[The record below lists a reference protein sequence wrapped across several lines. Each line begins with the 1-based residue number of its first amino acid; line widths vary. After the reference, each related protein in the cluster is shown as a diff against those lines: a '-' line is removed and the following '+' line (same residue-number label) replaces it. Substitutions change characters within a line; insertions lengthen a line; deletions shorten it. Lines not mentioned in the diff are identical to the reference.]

1 MPTPDDCAPLGPGRS
16 WLFSL
21 AFWLCLFA
29 AAGLYGA
36 VALSPKL
43 LTYFELS
50 REHNSNQWRLVSLER
65 QVAHLQRIIDA
76 EKNDPAFVR
85 EQARTELEVAG
96 PEEQRIE
103 VESHLHLKIGT
114 GSPDL
119 ATPPGTR
126 AWYEPLLAF
135 LAYSRS
141 TSNLFLAAAA
151 GLVLYAFTLL
161 RDSDCGLQRPEAR
174 EDRAA

>member
-1 MPTPDDCAPLGPGRS
+1 MPPPNDCGPLGPGRS

-29 AAGLYGA
+29 ATALYGA

-50 REHNSNQWRLVSLER
+50 REHTANQWRLVSLER
-65 QVAHLQRIIDA
+65 QVVHLQRIIDA

-85 EQARTELEVAG
+85 EQARTELEVAA

-119 ATPPGTR
+119 ATHRAER
-126 AWYEPLLAF
+126 AWFEPLLAF
-135 LAYSRS
+135 LAHSRS

-161 RDSDCGLQRPEAR
+161 RDSDCGLRHPGAR
-174 EDRAA
+174 QDRAA